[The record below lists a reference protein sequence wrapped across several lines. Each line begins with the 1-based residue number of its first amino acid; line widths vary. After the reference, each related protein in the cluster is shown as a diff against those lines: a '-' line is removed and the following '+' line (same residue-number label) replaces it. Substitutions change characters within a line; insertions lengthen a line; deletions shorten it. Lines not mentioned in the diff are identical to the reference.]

1 MTATNV
7 WLALIFFAVL
17 VDVWVTRKWLKE
29 ARRVLIEIEKQARD
43 GF

>member
-1 MTATNV
+1 MIATDI

-17 VDVWVTRKWLKE
+17 VDTWITRKWLKE
-29 ARRVLIEIEKQARD
+29 ARRVLIEIEKQTRN